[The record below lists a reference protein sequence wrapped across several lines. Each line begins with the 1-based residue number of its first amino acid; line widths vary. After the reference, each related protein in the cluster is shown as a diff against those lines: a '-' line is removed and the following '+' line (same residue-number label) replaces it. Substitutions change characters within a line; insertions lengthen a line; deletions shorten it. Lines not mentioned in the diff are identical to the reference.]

1 MQPKTLRI
9 LGILLMGSGGTW
21 ALQGMGIISYEMIPS
36 PMAGVG
42 LWIKIGGA
50 VFVIG
55 LVLLLLGIRASKRAA

>member
-1 MQPKTLRI
+1 
-9 LGILLMGSGGTW
+9 
-21 ALQGMGIISYEMIPS
+21 MIPS